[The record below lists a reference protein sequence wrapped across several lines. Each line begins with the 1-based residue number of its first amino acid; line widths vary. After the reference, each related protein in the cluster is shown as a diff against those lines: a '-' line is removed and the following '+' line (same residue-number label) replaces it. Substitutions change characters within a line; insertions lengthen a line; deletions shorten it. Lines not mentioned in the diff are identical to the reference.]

1 MMVASFFATT
11 IKLSI
16 TKQGGRKMTDEQ
28 VVMNFKQWL
37 IEDGKADATVRSYV
51 NDVCKF
57 NEYLNEREVAKEEW
71 INRFY
76 FTSYIKYLKTKEVAV
91 NTINKKITSL
101 KVYNDWLFRTLLVKD
116 VYISIKRD
124 KVKVANGSE
133 DEVSVLN
140 EEEVERFLFHMEKES
155 QRKRVMG
162 YILLYTGLR
171 VSELVNV
178 RLEDID
184 NLTGTLKVIGK
195 GGKVRE
201 VPLRSDVK
209 EVIQQY
215 IKGERAEGV
224 FSNSRYL
231 LISQRAEQLH
241 RDTVRK
247 WLDEVGKH
255 LQFHIHPHMLRHTFC
270 TRLLKNG
277 VELATVAKLAGHSS
291 VNTTM
296 KHYINISS
304 VEKKN
309 AVDLL

>member
-1 MMVASFFATT
+1 
-11 IKLSI
+11 
-16 TKQGGRKMTDEQ
+16 MTDEQ

-37 IEDGKADATVRSYV
+37 IEDGKADATVKSYV
-51 NDVCKF
+51 NDVRKF
-57 NEYLNEREVAKEEW
+57 NEYLNEREVAKEEM

-76 FTSYIKYLKTKEVAV
+76 FTSYIKHLKAQEVAV

-162 YILLYTGLR
+162 YMLLYTGLR

-184 NLTGTLKVIGK
+184 NLTSTLRVNGK
-195 GGKVRE
+195 GGKIRE

-277 VELATVAKLAGHSS
+277 VEMATVAKLAGHSS

>member
-1 MMVASFFATT
+1 
-11 IKLSI
+11 
-16 TKQGGRKMTDEQ
+16 MTDEQ

-51 NDVCKF
+51 NDVRKF
-57 NEYLNEREVAKEEW
+57 NEYLNEREVVKEEM

-76 FTSYIKYLKTKEVAV
+76 FTSYIKHLKAQEVAV

-162 YILLYTGLR
+162 YMLLYTGLR

-178 RLEDID
+178 KLEDID
-184 NLTGTLKVIGK
+184 NLTGTLRVNGK
-195 GGKVRE
+195 GGKIRE

-215 IKGERAEGV
+215 IKGERTEGV

>member
-1 MMVASFFATT
+1 MVASFFATT

-51 NDVCKF
+51 NDVRKF

-76 FTSYIKYLKTKEVAV
+76 FTSYIKHLKAKEVAV

-277 VELATVAKLAGHSS
+277 VELATVAKLCLVQNKNFILH
-291 VNTTM
+291 NT
-296 KHYINISS
+296 KQQQINNVKPTFI
-304 VEKKN
+304 EK
-309 AVDLL
+309 